1 MSAVATAIGNCDGY
15 SVATPAGVVGW
26 VEEMWLDD
34 SGNATALAVR
44 LLDGRRGL
52 LVRDEIDEV
61 AHERRAVAIGTE
73 ARILRLE
80 PPHVHAGT
88 NGAPVASWAA
98 TGAPL
103 ELPEPAGV
111 VRGALAGLHRPVVPR
126 TTDGGIST
134 FRTVV
139 VMFAS
144 IAFIGLSV
152 IGLDIL
158 IAYLATGHPPY

>member
-34 SGNATALAVR
+34 SDSAIALAVR

-61 AHERRAVAIGTE
+61 AHERRTVSIRAHG
-73 ARILRLE
+73 RILRLGS
-80 PPHVHAGT
+80 PHLHVGPG
-88 NGAPVASWAA
+88 GAPVASWAA
-98 TGAPL
+98 TVAPL
-103 ELPEPAGV
+103 DLPEPAGV
-111 VRGALAGLHRPVVPR
+111 VRSALAGLHRPVVPR

-134 FRTVV
+134 FRTIVA
-139 VMFAS
+139 MFVA
-144 IAFIGLSV
+144 IGV
-152 IGLDIL
+152 
-158 IAYLATGHPPY
+158 